1 MYTLRPYQQKAIDMF
16 NESHDAA
23 PCLVLPTGAG
33 KSVIIAFIIKSQE
46 NKRTLLLTHQKE
58 LIEQDVAKIESV
70 MPDIGVGIYSA
81 SIGKKEIGYQVVAAS
96 IQSIHRYKG
105 DDSELHFDL
114 VIIDEAHLINNS
126 KQGIYRKFLE
136 RLITINPELRILG
149 LTATPYRLGQGM
161 VTDGDLFT
169 SILEP
174 VTVRELIREGFLA
187 RLTSKDTKKHFDLSK
202 VAVRGGEFVESEL
215 QKAVCIT
222 DDSKELVREMIER
235 AGDRKHWLIFCCG
248 VEHAKQISS
257 LLCDNGIAADYV
269 IGSQDKKTRESIID
283 SFTSGRI
290 RALCNAKVLT
300 TGFDYP
306 DIDCIALLQP
316 TLSPGLYLQEIGR
329 GLRLKSEGGNCLILD
344 FAENV
349 TRHGPVEN
357 VQPPAK
363 RGNKKGVAPCKI
375 CPECAEILPASART
389 CSCCGYEFPLKD
401 KVWELSQ
408 SSVTEEEVPQIKA
421 DVIAWSWDVRTSMK
435 GNRQIVITYQ
445 TKAYTRRPICE
456 YLQVTRNDWKG
467 YQDQRKLDDIL
478 RHYDI
483 TWTPNEPLTDEKLCW
498 CMSYMAPPPSMII
511 FEDKKYPNV
520 IFRSWSNIR
529 HALSI

>member
-33 KSVIIAFIIKSQE
+33 KSVIIAFIIKSQG

-105 DDSELHFDL
+105 SDSELHFDL

-215 QKAVCIT
+215 QKAVC
-222 DDSKELVREMIER
+222 
-235 AGDRKHWLIFCCG
+235 
-248 VEHAKQISS
+248 
-257 LLCDNGIAADYV
+257 
-269 IGSQDKKTRESIID
+269 
-283 SFTSGRI
+283 
-290 RALCNAKVLT
+290 
-300 TGFDYP
+300 
-306 DIDCIALLQP
+306 
-316 TLSPGLYLQEIGR
+316 
-329 GLRLKSEGGNCLILD
+329 
-344 FAENV
+344 
-349 TRHGPVEN
+349 
-357 VQPPAK
+357 
-363 RGNKKGVAPCKI
+363 
-375 CPECAEILPASART
+375 
-389 CSCCGYEFPLKD
+389 
-401 KVWELSQ
+401 
-408 SSVTEEEVPQIKA
+408 VTE
-421 DVIAWSWDVRTSMK
+421 
-435 GNRQIVITYQ
+435 
-445 TKAYTRRPICE
+445 
-456 YLQVTRNDWKG
+456 
-467 YQDQRKLDDIL
+467 
-478 RHYDI
+478 
-483 TWTPNEPLTDEKLCW
+483 
-498 CMSYMAPPPSMII
+498 
-511 FEDKKYPNV
+511 
-520 IFRSWSNIR
+520 
-529 HALSI
+529 